1 MSSNLI
7 VNVPDEERENGRT
20 KDSVKYNKDC
30 DDFQCLDDGTIM
42 RECKYCNLS
51 LVCRQTDILPNGT
64 ILPMEGHALPIYDK
78 FGTLI
83 EHQLFC
89 TGMHD
94 LRPLKERIEDD
105 KVS

>member
-1 MSSNLI
+1 MNNILI
-7 VNVPDEERENGRT
+7 NIPNDEREDGAT
-20 KDSVKYNKDC
+20 QDSIKYNKDC
-30 DDFQCLDDGTIM
+30 DDFQCLEDGTIV

-51 LVCRQTDILPNGT
+51 TMCRQVDVLPNGDT
-64 ILPMEGHALPIYDK
+64 LPMEAHILPVYNEK
-78 FGTLI
+78 GKLI

-94 LRPLKERIEDD
+94 LRSLKERIEDD